1 ARGATAVPGAD
12 VSVAGARRFFQRAAL
27 ITAARQVGLAR
38 ASYEFA
44 LQYTQDR
51 QAFGKPVAHFQSIA
65 FTLADMHMDV
75 ESSRWMLWKAAAE
88 FDAASPSAPQSVAKA
103 ALHANEAPR
112 RGADSGVQLLGGAG
126 FIQDFPAEKWMRDTK
141 ALALLAPSDQM
152 QQLVVAGAE
161 LGRAAD
167 FGPGVPTS
175 DIQPIFT

>member
-88 FDAASPSAPQSVAKA
+88 LDAGAPTAGQRTARGAV
-103 ALHANEAPR
+103 HANQ
-112 RGADSGVQLLGGAG
+112 S
-126 FIQDFPAEKWMRDTK
+126 
-141 ALALLAPSDQM
+141 
-152 QQLVVAGAE
+152 
-161 LGRAAD
+161 
-167 FGPGVPTS
+167 
-175 DIQPIFT
+175 